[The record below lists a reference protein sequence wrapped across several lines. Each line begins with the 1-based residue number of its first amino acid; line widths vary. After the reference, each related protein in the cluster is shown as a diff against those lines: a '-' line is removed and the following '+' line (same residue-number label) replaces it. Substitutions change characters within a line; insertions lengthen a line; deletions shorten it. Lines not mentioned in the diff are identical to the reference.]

1 VSSLLGKCN
10 SHEDLC
16 RNEEQARNRE
26 ERAGNSVAEGTGA
39 SAMAEDCIEGQ
50 QIKEVFV
57 NGFSDASLDLSSM
70 TSSYDCTKDAYDT
83 SKDEEHSSCQK
94 LVEEVMVLE
103 TNCKEFNEVSFDIS
117 SAKQHQEDTPVDL
130 FVEEVASRELC
141 TSCGKANLPH
151 LQSGHEF
158 VGNRK
163 EAPACATSEILEL
176 IDKHETVAVV
186 VTGLDNSEENRVN
199 CRADFP
205 DDILANKVPK
215 NIFHEQQDTI
225 ENTVTDPINM
235 LSEDHFIEEK
245 GNQIIGISD
254 ETHDLNNESKISG
267 LPLDSVSEKKCSTVA
282 TSNAS
287 VDHTDSGKKDT
298 DVKQVTDNVVEGSG
312 TTSSPCDST
321 ENNQARSEE
330 IGTAS
335 TDDNIHN
342 NVASGGCSV
351 TERTEDGDENSST
364 SEVVS
369 AKQHY

>member
-1 VSSLLGKCN
+1 
-10 SHEDLC
+10 
-16 RNEEQARNRE
+16 
-26 ERAGNSVAEGTGA
+26 VAEGTGA

-117 SAKQHQEDTPVDL
+117 SAKQHQEGTPVDL
-130 FVEEVASRELC
+130 FVEEVASTELC